1 MTRLRV
7 AALAAA
13 VSAIAVPAAA
23 QNLSFSG
30 GLTITSNYMS
40 RGLTQSNDRPA
51 LQFWGEA
58 EASGFYAGIWAS
70 TVRLGTDRAE
80 FDLYAGYRFSVGA
93 ASFDLGYTRFIYD
106 SSGDCCGEIHARFE
120 VEAGPGA
127 WFGSL
132 AYDPSA
138 RQTTD
143 THLGVRYG
151 FYDRFEASATV
162 GRAAGA
168 VNYGILG
175 LGYTLNDSVSFE
187 AGVHLTNAQSNRL
200 VLSTSIGF

>member
-13 VSAIAVPAAA
+13 VSAIAVPAVA

-51 LQFWGEA
+51 LQFWGEV

-70 TVRLGTDRAE
+70 TVRLAPDRAE
-80 FDLYAGYRFSVGA
+80 FDIYAGYRFSVGA
-93 ASFDLGYTRFIYD
+93 ASFDLGYTRYVYD
-106 SSGDCCGEIHARFE
+106 STGNCCGELHASFE
-120 VEAGPGA
+120 VEAGAGT

-143 THLGVRYG
+143 THLGVSFG
-151 FYDRFEASATV
+151 FYDRFTASATV

-168 VNYGILG
+168 VNYGVLG
-175 LGYTLNDSVSFE
+175 LGYTLNDSVSFD

-200 VLSTSIGF
+200 VLSTTIGF